1 MTLAFDCRAV
11 LGLLRSAQIGE
22 EIPLA
27 REQRRLAAII
37 AADVVSYSRLMGR
50 DESGTLARL
59 REHRKLRFEP
69 TLARHGGRL
78 VKLTGDGALAEFASA
93 VDALDAAIEF
103 QQTMAEANR
112 DQPEDT
118 AIVFRIGLHLGDLI
132 VDGDDLYGDGV
143 NVAARLEA
151 EALPGGIIV
160 SRAVR
165 EAVEGRLKA
174 NFHALGDLALKNIER
189 PIRAFRVEW
198 DEADWRPQ
206 VTRAPKPPGPAESST
221 PALAL
226 PDKPSIAVLP
236 FQNMS
241 GDPEQEYFADGMVED
256 IITGLSRMRWL
267 FVIARNSSFTYKGRA
282 VDLKQV
288 GRELGVRYVLEGSVR
303 KAVNRVRITG
313 QLIDTATGAHLWADH
328 FDGGLEDVFDLQD
341 RVTMD
346 VVGAI
351 APTLER
357 AEIDRA
363 KRKPTESLDAYDYF
377 LRGMSS
383 VHQWTSDANDV
394 ALRLFRKAIELD
406 PDFASAYGMAAWC
419 YVWRMIN
426 RWTIDRAQETTEA
439 TRLARRAVDLGA
451 DDAVALCMG
460 GYALVFAAHDL
471 DGGAALIDRALSM
484 NPNLA
489 WAWHSSG
496 WTRDFLGEPEL
507 AIKNLEHGMR
517 LSPLDPF
524 VFRAYAGL
532 ACAHLLAGRYDESS
546 LWAERALQRRPN
558 LAVAVREAAVSNA
571 LAGRL
576 IEAQKAM
583 AQLRQLDPELR
594 ISNIADWLPLRQ
606 PQDIARYEEGLR
618 KAGLPE

>member
-1 MTLAFDCRAV
+1 MEDTLTSSGVR
-11 LGLLRSAQIGE
+11 
-22 EIPLA
+22 
-27 REQRRLAAII
+27 QRLVAIL
-37 AADVVSYSRLMGR
+37 AADVAGYSRLM
-50 DESGTLARL
+50 
-59 REHRKLRFEP
+59 
-69 TLARHGGRL
+69 
-78 VKLTGDGALAEFASA
+78 A
-93 VDALDAAIEF
+93 VDERATVVALDAARRVFKAQIESH
-103 QQTMAEANR
+103 QGRVIDMAGDSVLAVFE
-112 DQPEDT
+112 T
-118 AIVFRIGLHLGDLI
+118 ATGAVAAALAIQETLAATEGAVPKDRRMRFRIGVHLGDVI
-132 VDGDDLYGDGV
+132 EKADGTVYGDGV
-143 NVAARLEA
+143 NIAARLEGLA
-151 EALPGGIIV
+151 EPGGITV
-160 SRAVR
+160 S
-165 EAVEGRLKA
+165 EGVQV
-174 NFHALGDLALKNIER
+174 ALRNRVAATFEDQGEQQVKNISH
-189 PIRAFRVEW
+189 PVRAFRVRGPN
-198 DEADWRPQ
+198 AA
-206 VTRAPKPPGPAESST
+206 VFKPSGTAVKPE
-221 PALAL
+221 LAL
-226 PDKPSIAVLP
+226 PDKPSLAVLP
-236 FQNMS
+236 FANMS

-558 LAVAVREAAVSNA
+558 L
-571 LAGRL
+571 
-576 IEAQKAM
+576 
-583 AQLRQLDPELR
+583 
-594 ISNIADWLPLRQ
+594 
-606 PQDIARYEEGLR
+606 
-618 KAGLPE
+618 